1 MPFKQTLKYAAI
13 RAGLE
18 TVALTR
24 AGALWPA
31 AGGRGLIFTLHH
43 VRPAGPEPFA
53 PNALLSVTP
62 QFLDRAIEACAESG
76 LTPVTLEDLPARL
89 SDPADTRR
97 FVSFTLDDGYRNN
110 AEHAAPVFR
119 RHGVPFTIFVTGG
132 FVERTRSAWWETAE
146 ALIRGTNEAE
156 FDFGDGPEKVA
167 MRTVAEKDAAFHR
180 FSRFV
185 QTEDEDEAVARI
197 DRLAAT
203 HGVDPLGIVDRLVME
218 AGELREL
225 SRDPL
230 AHFGAHTL
238 THVNLRRVDEA
249 RLAAELAG
257 SAAAVADYT
266 GRAPQSLAYPYGYA
280 TAVGERE
287 FRAAAAA
294 GFKVAVTT
302 QPGVLGPGRPERP
315 MALGRVSLNGLYQK
329 KRLVKALIS
338 GIPFKLM

>member
-185 QTEDEDEAVARI
+185 QTEDEDEAVAIEQGKPHAGAIAFRG
-197 DRLAAT
+197 
-203 HGVDPLGIVDRLVME
+203 GVGHRKGPAE
-218 AGELREL
+218 
-225 SRDPL
+225 RDPVV
-230 AHFGAHTL
+230 FGS
-238 THVNLRRVDEA
+238 RK
-249 RLAAELAG
+249 
-257 SAAAVADYT
+257 
-266 GRAPQSLAYPYGYA
+266 P
-280 TAVGERE
+280 
-287 FRAAAAA
+287 RAA
-294 GFKVAVTT
+294 
-302 QPGVLGPGRPERP
+302 L
-315 MALGRVSLNGLYQK
+315 
-329 KRLVKALIS
+329 S
-338 GIPFKLM
+338 GTRAIFLASSD

>member
-203 HGVDPLGIVDRLVME
+203 HGVDPLGIVDRLVSEGLVARARRNGDRRTSMVRLTDDGAKAFADLAAAHE
-218 AGELREL
+218 KWIGELLGNVSEDDAR
-225 SRDPL
+225 
-230 AHFGAHTL
+230 
-238 THVNLRRVDEA
+238 
-249 RLAAELAG
+249 RLAGMLTSFRSNWE
-257 SAAAVADYT
+257 
-266 GRAPQSLAYPYGYA
+266 GR
-280 TAVGERE
+280 E
-287 FRAAAAA
+287 
-294 GFKVAVTT
+294 
-302 QPGVLGPGRPERP
+302 
-315 MALGRVSLNGLYQK
+315 
-329 KRLVKALIS
+329 
-338 GIPFKLM
+338 